1 MSNSEWLVPEA
12 VKGAGF
18 VTIGVFRGVGKND
31 KGYPFVQ
38 VEHVRPNGTEW
49 VQRPQFDAE
58 NRSTGEATKIAQQ
71 LGEIREGD
79 PVAVVVDDV
88 NAMVPGKSAWYKAVA
103 IVRVQVV
110 EVDDP
115 PVAGSGK
122 A

>member
-1 MSNSEWLVPEA
+1 MGNADWLVPDA
-12 VKGAGF
+12 VWGAGF
-18 VTIGVFRGVGKND
+18 VTMGVFRGVGKND
-31 KGYPFVQ
+31 KGYPLLQ

-79 PVAVVVDDV
+79 RVAVVLDDV

-103 IVRVQVV
+103 IVLVPMAGVG
-110 EVDDP
+110 DS
-115 PVAGSGK
+115 GSGK